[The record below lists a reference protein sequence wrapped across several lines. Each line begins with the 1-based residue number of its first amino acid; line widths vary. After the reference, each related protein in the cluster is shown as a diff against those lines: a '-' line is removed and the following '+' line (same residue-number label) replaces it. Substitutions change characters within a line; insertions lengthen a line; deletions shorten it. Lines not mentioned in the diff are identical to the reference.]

1 MGNRQQTV
9 ARTIPHH
16 TWTHAVSV
24 VFELVRLTVFEI
36 FSSDYSHQMLLAH
49 GFRRSLFEGEGFL
62 LSLLINAVGTG
73 EEIAGMRSN
82 IG

>member
-1 MGNRQQTV
+1 
-9 ARTIPHH
+9 
-16 TWTHAVSV
+16 
-24 VFELVRLTVFEI
+24 LK
-36 FSSDYSHQMLLAH
+36 SSQAIYSHQMLLAH